1 MHSTGQQIEEATMVL
16 KSDHEKKL
24 LEASKTF
31 DSAISNKDVSS
42 LTDVLAKDAIL
53 HHDGITRG
61 QDIVGSDNILGW
73 LQSYPNQYDYTS
85 HEVIAGAV
93 DEQKNAAFSFFL
105 DQGVKPSG
113 SDSTPSIDTVGIWHH
128 VFDSNNKIK
137 EIWFLRQLSHDELE
151 SKMKEKPSQMSYDW
165 SKFKGSSEQPSEE
178 RAKKHDKAANTFND
192 IWRTGDP
199 SSAKDI
205 MADDVVIYDPVMG
218 HETKGRAEFEKMING
233 FSKSWGTKKNESSV
247 AVSAGDKAF
256 IWWLNSGASK
266 DSGED
271 DTLYGLNMLVFNN
284 ESKITHAVGF
294 RQPTKG
300 ESDKLLKD
308 SVKKT
313 GA

>member
-1 MHSTGQQIEEATMVL
+1 MVL
-16 KSDHEKKL
+16 KTDYEKKL

-31 DSAISNKDVSS
+31 DGAISQKDVSS
-42 LTDVLAKDAIL
+42 LTNLLAKDAIL

-73 LQSYPNQYDYTS
+73 LQTYPNQYDYKS

-93 DEQKNAAFSFFL
+93 DEQNKSAFSFFL

-113 SDSTPSIDTVGIWHH
+113 SDSTPSTDTVGIWHH
-128 VFDSNNKIK
+128 VFDSNDKIK

-151 SKMKEKPSQMSYDW
+151 TKMMKKPSQKGYDW
-165 SKFKGSSEQPSEE
+165 SKFQGSSEEPSEE
-178 RAKKHDKAANTFND
+178 RSEKHDKAANLFND

-205 MADDVVIYDPVMG
+205 MTDDVIIYDPVLG
-218 HETKGRAEFEKMING
+218 HETKGRSEFENMING
-233 FSKSWGTKKNESSV
+233 FSKSWQTKKNESSV

-256 IWWLNSGASK
+256 IWWLNSGSSK

-271 DTLYGLNMLVFNN
+271 DTLYGLNMLVFNS
-284 ESKITHAVGF
+284 EGKISHAISF

-300 ESDKLLKD
+300 ESQKLLKD
-308 SVKKT
+308 PVKKM